1 MDLII
6 IVIFLGIL
14 LCGVLIGW
22 VIGYALGQRDILRM
36 YERNNSEVVNK
47 WRY

>member
-1 MDLII
+1 METMII
-6 IVIFLGIL
+6 LIFLGFL

-22 VIGYALGQRDILRM
+22 VIGYALGQRHILRM
-36 YERNNSEVVNK
+36 YERNNSEVNK